1 MAGKASF
8 KSKIIGENTPPLV
21 MGVINCSPE
30 SFYKPSIK
38 INAKDLTEYTLKLVE
53 DGADI
58 IDVGAA
64 STAPASFY
72 PTSNYVSE
80 EEELKRVEESLPYIR
95 DCTSL
100 PISVDT
106 MRAKVADKALRLGAE
121 IINDVSGLKKDK
133 DMKHVIEEYSPYL
146 ILMASRQKP
155 GDITSVNQLI
165 PALRES
171 INIALEAKADKSKII
186 IDPGFGFGK
195 PAKLNIQILKNLHR
209 LKILRKPILIGVSRK
224 AFIKTIVNSD
234 NDADILTGSIA
245 ATILAILKG
254 ARIIRT
260 HDVREVKAVSKFIS
274 KYNLIK

>member
-1 MAGKASF
+1 MTVKKFF
-8 KSKIIGENTPPLV
+8 KSKIIGENTQPLV

-30 SFYKPSIK
+30 SFYTPSIK
-38 INAKDLTEYTLKLVE
+38 ITARDLTEYTLKLVE

-58 IDVGAA
+58 IDIGAA
-64 STAPASFY
+64 STAPVSFY
-72 PTSNYVSE
+72 PGSKYVSE
-80 EEELKRVEESLPYIR
+80 EEELKRVEEALPYIR

-106 MRAKVADKALRLGAE
+106 MRAKVAEKALRLGAE

-133 DMKHVIEEYSPYL
+133 NMKRVIEEYSPYV
-146 ILMASRQKP
+146 ILMASRREP
-155 GDITSVNQLI
+155 GDISSINQLI

-171 INIALEAKADKSKII
+171 INIALEAKAEKSKII

-195 PAKLNIQILKNLHR
+195 SVELNIQILKNIHR
-209 LKILRKPILIGVSRK
+209 LKALRKPILVGLSRK
-224 AFIKTIVNSD
+224 VFIKTMVNSD
-234 NDADILTGSIA
+234 SDEDVLTGSTA

-254 ARIIRT
+254 ANIIRT
-260 HDVREVKAVSKFIS
+260 HDVRQVKTVSKFIS